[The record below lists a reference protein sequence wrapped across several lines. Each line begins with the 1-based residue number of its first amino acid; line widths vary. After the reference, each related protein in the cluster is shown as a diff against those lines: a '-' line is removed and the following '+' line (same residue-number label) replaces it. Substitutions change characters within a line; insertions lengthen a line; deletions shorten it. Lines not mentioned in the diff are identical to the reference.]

1 MIKSMNMTELAA
13 YVCSEL
19 EKNNIDVVLS
29 GGSCVEIY
37 SRGDYTSYDL
47 DLINRY
53 NETFYKIKNVM
64 LDLGFKEEGK
74 YFIHDDTKYFIE
86 FPSGPLGV
94 GDEHVSKIDKI
105 KTKYGILKLLTP
117 TDCVKDRL
125 AAYFHWDDEQS
136 LTQAIWVALRN
147 DIDLDNIEK
156 WAKKEQ
162 SIEKFNKFI
171 GILDKEFKTDDEKY
185 NRIYVK

>member
-1 MIKSMNMTELAA
+1 MIDIKNMTMIELAS

-19 EKNNIDVVLS
+19 EKENIEVVLS

-53 NETFYKIKNVM
+53 NDTFFKIKKVM
-64 LDLGFKEEGK
+64 ESLGFKEEGK
-74 YFIHDDTKYFIE
+74 YFIHVDTKYFIE

-94 GDEHVSKIDKI
+94 GDSDVKDIEKIV
-105 KTKYGILKLLTP
+105 TKYGVLKLLTP

-125 AAYFHWDDEQS
+125 AAYYHWNDNQS
-136 LTQAIWVALRN
+136 LTQAIWVANKN
-147 DIDLDNIEK
+147 DVDMEDLKQWSIKEK
-156 WAKKEQ
+156 
-162 SIEKFNKFI
+162 S
-171 GILDKEFKTDDEKY
+171 LDKFLEFIKKL
-185 NRIYVK
+185 NN

>member
-1 MIKSMNMTELAA
+1 MIRDMNMTELSA
-13 YVCSEL
+13 YICSEL
-19 EKNNIDVVLS
+19 EKNNIEVVLS

-53 NETFYKIKNVM
+53 NETFFKIKDVM
-64 LDLGFKEEGK
+64 LNLGFKEEGK
-74 YFIHDDTKYFIE
+74 YFIHEDTKYFIE

-94 GDEHVSKIDKI
+94 GDEPVNKIDKI
-105 KTKYGILKLLTP
+105 DTKYGTLKLLTP

-136 LTQAIWVALRN
+136 LTQAVWVASKN
-147 DIDLDNIEK
+147 DIDIDNIKK
-156 WAKKEQ
+156 WSIKEQ
-162 SIEKFNKFI
+162 SLEKFNKFI
-171 GILDKEFKTDDEKY
+171 NTLGK
-185 NRIYVK
+185 

>member
-1 MIKSMNMTELAA
+1 MIKNMNMTELAA
-13 YVCSEL
+13 FVCNEL
-19 EKNNIDVVLS
+19 EKHDINVVLS

-37 SRGDYTSYDL
+37 SWGDYTSYDL

-64 LDLGFKEEGK
+64 LNLGFKEEGK
-74 YFIHDDTKYFIE
+74 YFVHEGTKYFIE

-94 GDEHVSKIDKI
+94 GDEPVNKIDEI
-105 KTKYGILKLLTP
+105 KTKYGTLKLLTP

-136 LTQAIWVALRN
+136 LTQAVWVASKN
-147 DIDLDNIEK
+147 DIDLENIEK

-162 SIEKFNKFI
+162 STEKFKR
-171 GILDKEFKTDDEKY
+171 FKKL
-185 NRIYVK
+185 I